1 MNSDFFDRFDKRQI
15 RLMSLAVILI
25 TAAVLFSYVI
35 LPKVKIYRSSVVT
48 RDALVT
54 TTNNADLI
62 AAQLKMM
69 QKEVNQ
75 LHRELHGD
83 MDQMPAKQVESYV
96 IGQLQ
101 DISWRNNVELTS
113 LEPQPGKLV
122 NNFSETLFKVELTG
136 NYFDL
141 YAWLIDASSD
151 LGFVVVKKYDIKPI
165 GQLDKDPQLNA
176 KLTMATYRS
185 EQR

>member
-1 MNSDFFDRFDKRQI
+1 MNSDFLDRFDKRQI

-25 TAAVLFSYVI
+25 IAAVLVSYVI
-35 LPKVKIYRSSVVT
+35 LPKLRIYRSSVVT

-101 DISWRNNVELTS
+101 DIFL
-113 LEPQPGKLV
+113 
-122 NNFSETLFKVELTG
+122 
-136 NYFDL
+136 
-141 YAWLIDASSD
+141 
-151 LGFVVVKKYDIKPI
+151 VVVCGHCADEAFDRNWPYFQCLYIKTCTT
-165 GQLDKDPQLNA
+165 Q
-176 KLTMATYRS
+176 
-185 EQR
+185 